1 MREPTVAAV
10 MTTPVVTAGPEML
23 FKDLV
28 TLLAENRISAVPVV
42 DSAGHPVGVVSEA
55 DVLSKQ
61 EFHGGTDVLPW
72 WAGRRRKARWHKA
85 TGFSAAE
92 VMTTPVITIGVDE
105 PVAAA
110 ARRLADKRVRRL
122 FVVDA
127 DGVLTGVVSRHDV
140 LGMFLRSDNE
150 IRADIEELVLR
161 KGMWFIPGEVA
172 VGVSDGVATLDGAV
186 EHRSTVAI
194 AEKLTNAVP
203 GVVGVHNNLRYVV
216 DDTVT
221 TGM

>member
-1 MREPTVAAV
+1 MREPTVASV
-10 MTTPVVTAGPEML
+10 MTTPVVTAGPDMV

-28 TLLAENRISAVPVV
+28 ALLAESQISAIPIV
-42 DSAGHPVGVVSEA
+42 DSTGHPIGVVSEA
-55 DVLSKQ
+55 DVLTKQ
-61 EFHGGTDVLPW
+61 EFHGGTDALPW

-85 TGFSAAE
+85 TGFTATDL
-92 VMTTPVITIGVDE
+92 MTTPVLTIGVDE

-110 ARRLADKRVRRL
+110 IRQLADKRVRRL

-127 DGVLTGVVSRHDV
+127 DGVLIGVLARHDV
-140 LGMFLRSDNE
+140 LSMFLRSDNE

-161 KGMWFIPGEVA
+161 KGMWLIPGEVS
-172 VGVSDGVATLDGAV
+172 VGVADGVATLEGAL
-186 EHRSTVAI
+186 EHRSAVMIT
-194 AEKLTNAVP
+194 EKLTHAVP